1 MSNVLPVCSGV
12 PLGSILGPLLFIMH
26 INDIPNDIN
35 HSTTFFTDDAKCI
48 KSIDQLTDC
57 TLLQVDLSS
66 FGMWSDKWKLIL
78 NSSKCCSIR
87 FSSATSYSFQLYLLY

>member
-1 MSNVLPVCSGV
+1 MSSVLPVCSGV
-12 PLGSILGPLLFIMH
+12 PQGSILGPLLFIMY

-35 HSTTFFTDDAKCI
+35 HSTSYFFADDAKCV

-66 FGMWSDKWKLIL
+66 FGRWSDK
-78 NSSKCCSIR
+78 
-87 FSSATSYSFQLYLLY
+87 